1 MLAHMKR
8 QTTDGFTEI
17 NLSVKVPIA
26 NAALVENAL
35 KGVLALAKQSFRPVN
50 EHGEEVYTVDE
61 VFPERSPGMLIRGL
75 RGKNG
80 MTQEALAEKLGI
92 AQTRVSELESGKRS
106 ISLAMAKR
114 LASVFSVTHKMF
126 L

>member
-1 MLAHMKR
+1 MKR

-17 NLSVKVPIA
+17 KFSVKVPVA

-50 EHGEEVYTVDE
+50 EYGEEVYTARE
-61 VFPERSPGMLIRGL
+61 VFPERTPGMLIRGL

-80 MTQEALAEKLGI
+80 MTQEELSSKLGI

-114 LASVFSVTHKMF
+114 LALVFDVTHKMF

>member
-1 MLAHMKR
+1 MKR

-17 NLSVKVPIA
+17 NFSVKVPDA
-26 NAALVENAL
+26 DVPLVESAL
-35 KGVLALAKQSFRPVN
+35 QGVLALVRKSFRPVN
-50 EHGEEVYTVDE
+50 EYGEEVYTVDE
-61 VFPERSPGMLIRGL
+61 VFPERTPGMLIRGL
-75 RGKNG
+75 RGKNE
-80 MTQEALAEKLGI
+80 MTQEELADKLGV